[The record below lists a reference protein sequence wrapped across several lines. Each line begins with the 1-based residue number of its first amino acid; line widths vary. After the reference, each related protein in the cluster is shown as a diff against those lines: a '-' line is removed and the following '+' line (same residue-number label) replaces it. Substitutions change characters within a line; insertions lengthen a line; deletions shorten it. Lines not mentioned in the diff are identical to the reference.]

1 MKLPRFRTNNSRD
14 RLLNMVRKAPRKEV
28 DPTVT
33 KDVLKSKVCR
43 LCSKTDEE
51 VKFHLGTSKYG
62 ISFENRCTSCKKKM
76 RREMYLRDRD
86 LEILRA
92 KTNYRNNRE
101 RYAKR
106 IKIRMRDDPNFAF
119 RVALGKHNKRLYED
133 GIKLESFDEILG
145 CTIREAREHFEQKFE
160 PGMSWQN
167 HGEWHID
174 HIRPLASFDLT
185 DSKEREK
192 AGHYTNLQPLWAKDN
207 LSKGCKYDE
216 DL

>member
-1 MKLPRFRTNNSRD
+1 MKLPRIKSNNSSNH
-14 RLLNMVRKAPRKEV
+14 LLNMVMKPPRKKV
-28 DPTVT
+28 DNRYT
-33 KDVLKSKVCR
+33 KEVLKPKVCR
-43 LCSKTDEE
+43 TCFKTDKD
-51 VKFHLGTSKYG
+51 VRFHLATGRG
-62 ISFENRCTSCKKKM
+62 ISFQDKCASCKKVE
-76 RREMYLRDRD
+76 RRERYLRDQD
-86 LEILRA
+86 LEIE
-92 KTNYRNNRE
+92 RNKNWHKNNPGM
-101 RYAKR
+101 YAKR
-106 IKIRMRDDPNFAF
+106 ISIRMRDDPNFAF
-119 RVALGKHNKRLYED
+119 RRALGRHNRRLYEG

-185 DSKEREK
+185 DPEERMK